1 MKPILLALPLAVILL
16 VGCHHNNDT
25 VTTPIAETKTAPVIN
40 YSLISEYPHDTTSFT
55 EGLLLHDGNLFEST
69 GYTNELPQTKSLFG
83 ILDLKTG
90 KINPVV
96 QLDRSKY
103 FGEGITFLH
112 NQWFQLTY
120 RTKIGFVYDADT
132 FKQLKTFVLPVKEGW
147 GMTTDSASLIMSD
160 GTNILTWVEP
170 VTLTARK
177 KIPVEDEAGPVNLLN
192 ELEYIGGFIYANI
205 FTTHTI
211 VKIDPASGKV
221 VGKIDL
227 DALATEQESGCPGAL
242 QMNGIAYNPAHHTIY
257 ITGKMWNKIY
267 EIRLNP

>member
-1 MKPILLALPLAVILL
+1 MKPFFQTFSVAFVLLAGCNNNNNNLPAA
-16 VGCHHNNDT
+16 
-25 VTTPIAETKTAPVIN
+25 IADTKTTPVIN
-40 YSLISEYPHDTTSFT
+40 YSLISEYPHDTTAYT
-55 EGLLLHDGNLFEST
+55 EGLLMHDGKLYEST

-96 QLDRSKY
+96 QLDTSKY

-120 RTKIGFVYDADT
+120 RTKIGFVYDAQY
-132 FKQLKTFVLPVKEGW
+132 FKQIKTFVLPVKEGW
-147 GMTTDSASLIMSD
+147 GMTTDSTSLIMSE
-160 GTNILTWVEP
+160 GTNILTWVDP
-170 VTLTARK
+170 VSLIAIK
-177 KIPVEDEAGPVNLLN
+177 KISVSDESGTVNLLN
-192 ELEYIGGFIYANI
+192 ELEYIDGFIYANI
-205 FTTHTI
+205 FTTHII

-227 DALATEQESGCPGAL
+227 DVLATEQERGFAGAL
-242 QMNGIAYNPAHHTIY
+242 QMNGIAYNPVHHTIY
-257 ITGKMWNKIY
+257 ITGKMWNKVY